1 MICLINLLLFCRSRW
16 RRHRCCLRSLSLKLW
31 IYDFHIF
38 KTSSSSF
45 HGFITNQF
53 NDLLPVGL
61 LASLVEPCTG
71 ITEVKGSNP
80 VQAWLFFRLSFCNC
94 KNCVYN
100 CDDLP
105 SYNAPYHCSMEKKRT
120 NSPCLQHWR
129 SHHALVTT
137 GQQIPVHTNRQDEE
151 ESEKTTEIGR
161 GKTIR
166 KGWKKSACP
175 AIMMVMHKIQ
185 LEAFIELYTWKNF
198 SIVIG

>member
-1 MICLINLLLFCRSRW
+1 MTTFKHKTSPPRGYAMICLINLLLFCRSRW
-16 RRHRCCLRSLSLKLW
+16 RRHRCCLRSLSLKLR

-38 KTSSSSF
+38 ITSSSSF

-100 CDDLP
+100 CDDL
-105 SYNAPYHCSMEKKRT
+105 SSINAPHQCSVEE
-120 NSPCLQHWR
+120 NSLTH
-129 SHHALVTT
+129 
-137 GQQIPVHTNRQDEE
+137 PV
-151 ESEKTTEIGR
+151 
-161 GKTIR
+161 
-166 KGWKKSACP
+166 
-175 AIMMVMHKIQ
+175 
-185 LEAFIELYTWKNF
+185 F
-198 SIVIG
+198 SIDVRTML